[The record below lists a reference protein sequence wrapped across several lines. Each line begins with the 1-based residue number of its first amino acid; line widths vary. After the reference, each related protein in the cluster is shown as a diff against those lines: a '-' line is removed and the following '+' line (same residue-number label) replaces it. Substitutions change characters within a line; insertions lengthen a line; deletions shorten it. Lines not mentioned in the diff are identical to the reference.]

1 MALKSKIDIKKVVS
15 DSSEY
20 IMNTYGRADIVFVDG
35 DGAKV
40 IDSKGKEYIDLVAGL
55 AVNILGHK
63 NKKLVAALRKA
74 SNGIWH
80 TSNLYH
86 IADQVNV
93 AKIINKIGLKGKTFF
108 CNSGAEANEAAL
120 KLAFKH
126 ASKISEEKTE
136 IVALTNSFH
145 GRTLGSLSTTWN
157 PKYRSCF
164 PSPTKVTFV
173 DLNDVAGLEAAIN
186 KNTAALMVE
195 VVQGESGVN
204 IMREEFYKACRKIT
218 RKHKAVFIVDEVQT
232 GLYRTGE
239 PFAFRHY
246 SKSGAPDVIT
256 MAKALAG
263 GMAMGAM
270 HASKAF
276 SDVFVPGD
284 HASTFGGNPLVTSVS
299 FALLKHITRKAFIT
313 ETQAKS
319 AFLKKELKKLK
330 AAKEIRGMG
339 FMFAIDIDKNA
350 TKVAK
355 ACLKDGVIVNAIGD
369 NTLRLVPPLV
379 ITEEQIKKAIE
390 VISKHIS

>member
-1 MALKSKIDIKKVVS
+1 MAVKSKIDINKVVS

-20 IMNTYGRADIVFVDG
+20 IMNTYGRAEIVFVDG
-35 DGAKV
+35 DGAKA
-40 IDSKGKEYIDLVAGL
+40 IDSKGKEYIDLIAGL

-86 IADQVNV
+86 IADQANV
-93 AKIINKIGLKGKTFF
+93 AKIINRIGLKGKTFF

-157 PKYRSCF
+157 PRYRSCF
-164 PSPTKVTFV
+164 PAPAKVTFV
-173 DLNDVAGLEAAIN
+173 DINDIEGLEAAIN

-195 VVQGESGVN
+195 IIQGESGVH
-204 IMREEFYKACRKIT
+204 IMNEEFYKACRKIT

-239 PFAFRHY
+239 AFAFKHY
-246 SKSGAPDVIT
+246 SKNGSPDVIT

-263 GMAMGAM
+263 GMSTGAM

-276 SDVFVPGD
+276 SSVLEPGD

-299 FALLKHITRKAFIT
+299 FALLKHITRKAFAT
-313 ETQAKS
+313 EVAERSSFLEKS
-319 AFLKKELKKLK
+319 LKKLPNV
-330 AAKEIRGMG
+330 KEVRGSG
-339 FMFAIDIDKNA
+339 LMFAIDIDKNA
-350 TKVAK
+350 QKVAK
-355 ACLKDGVIVNAIGD
+355 ACLKDGIIVNAIGE
-369 NTLRLVPPLV
+369 NTIRLVPPLV
-379 ITEEQIKKAIE
+379 ITEEQIKTAMD
-390 VISKHIS
+390 VLAKHI

>member
-1 MALKSKIDIKKVVS
+1 MSFKSKIDINKVVS

-20 IMNTYGRADIVFVDG
+20 IMNTYNRVPIAFVDG
-35 DGAKV
+35 DGAKA
-40 IDSKGKEYIDLVAGL
+40 IDSTGKEYIDLVAGL

-86 IADQVNV
+86 IADQANV

-108 CNSGAEANEAAL
+108 CNSGAETNEAAL
-120 KLAFKH
+120 KLAFKY

-164 PSPTKVTFV
+164 PAPAKVTFV
-173 DLNDVAGLEAAIN
+173 DINDIQALETALN
-186 KNTAALMVE
+186 KNTAALIVE
-195 VVQGESGVN
+195 VIQGESGVHV
-204 IMREEFYKACRKIT
+204 MSEDFYKACRKIT
-218 RKHKAVFIVDEVQT
+218 KKYKAVFIVDEVQT
-232 GLYRTGE
+232 GLYRTGQ
-239 PFAFRHY
+239 PFAFKHY
-246 SKSGAPDVIT
+246 SKNGSPDVIT

-263 GMAMGAM
+263 GMSMGAM

-276 SDVFVPGD
+276 SNVLEPGD

-299 FALLKHITRKAFIT
+299 HALLKNITRKAFLT
-313 ETQAKS
+313 EIEDRSK
-319 AFLKKELKKLK
+319 FLEKALKTLPNV
-330 AAKEIRGMG
+330 KEIRGMG
-339 FMFAIDIDKNA
+339 FMFALDINKNA
-350 TKVAK
+350 QKVAA
-355 ACLKDGVIVNAIGD
+355 ACLKDGIIVNAIGEG
-369 NTLRLVPPLV
+369 TIRLVPPLV
-379 ITEEQIKKAIE
+379 ITEDEITKA
-390 VISKHIS
+390 VQVLSKHL